1 MPGVVHTF
9 HVEPSK
15 GRAGW
20 RPRKDSM
27 IAGRPANQCT
37 PHATA
42 NPAAHEHA
50 RPASPRM
57 ARRCAP
63 SLHGSAGGAVVVAA
77 PPTLSSRTP
86 QLAPCVLS
94 SRRAGPFFGV
104 LSMFNFLRKIRAAK
118 AAKLRKAAWDAHQRA
133 LKSGDTRRQHETRS
147 ALVAATSA
155 KLRLELG
162 R

>member
-1 MPGVVHTF
+1 MRPAGQPSPVMPG
-9 HVEPSK
+9 
-15 GRAGW
+15 
-20 RPRKDSM
+20 
-27 IAGRPANQCT
+27 
-37 PHATA
+37 
-42 NPAAHEHA
+42 
-50 RPASPRM
+50 
-57 ARRCAP
+57 
-63 SLHGSAGGAVVVAA
+63 AGGAVVVAA

-104 LSMFNFLRKIRAAK
+104 LSMFNFVRKIRAAR

-147 ALVAATSA
+147 ALVEATSA